1 MSVCAFYI
9 KARVKRGGKKGNF
22 SCLMVLV
29 LFSPSAIQTKVIN
42 ALCGQRKK
50 NLSIIRQ
57 SNTKLCK
64 INWMFASGH
73 RIFQYLCCFPF
84 LFLLVL

>member
-9 KARVKRGGKKGNF
+9 KARVKRKRKGHF

-29 LFSPSAIQTKVIN
+29 LFSPSAKQTKVIN

>member
-9 KARVKRGGKKGNF
+9 KARVKRGEKKGHF
-22 SCLMVLV
+22 SCSMVLV

-50 NLSIIRQ
+50 IS
-57 SNTKLCK
+57 
-64 INWMFASGH
+64 
-73 RIFQYLCCFPF
+73 
-84 LFLLVL
+84 VL